1 MKKIAIIGG
10 GISGLYFAN
19 LLQKNQKYKYK
30 IFEKKSNFELSDG
43 YGIQL
48 SVNSIKLLN
57 EIGFKNIEPHKIFFP
72 KKVNFID
79 AKSCK
84 KICDIDISKF
94 NYDNNNYTT
103 LKRSTLLNFLLKNIP
118 ESSIIQNCEL
128 TSINYEDKISLSFS
142 NKHIEKFDY
151 LLISD
156 GVYSKSKNI
165 IFQKEISPKYFNF
178 VALRGNIKNFESSD
192 ISIYLGPN
200 FHFVIYPVNQNKEFN
215 FISIIKK
222 NLKKEEIFD
231 KNYFENYKF
240 LNSLINA
247 ISLKTSFNLI
257 DKIENIKSFPV
268 FVSDKFIKP
277 EEKNIFFVGDALYAF
292 PPSFA
297 QGSSQSIEA
306 SKEVYEEIENNTNN
320 YYEKRYE
327 KIKSINSRSTLNH
340 FAFHLSNPLTVFARN
355 IVLKYLT
362 KNKKFL
368 ENYLGKIY
376 NS

>member
-1 MKKIAIIGG
+1 MKKFGIIGA

-19 LLQKNQKYKYK
+19 LLQKNQNYQYK

-257 DKIENIKSFPV
+257 DKIENIKSFPI
-268 FVSDKFIKP
+268 FISEKFKKP
-277 EEKNIFFVGDALYAF
+277 KKKNIFFVGDALYTF

-297 QGSSQSIEA
+297 QGASQSIEA
-306 SKEVYEEIENNTNN
+306 SKEVYEEIENNTNT
-320 YYEKRYE
+320 YYKKRYE
-327 KIKSINSRSTLNH
+327 KINSVSSRSIINN
-340 FAFHLSNPLTVFARN
+340 FIFHLSSPPTIYIRN
-355 IVLKYLT
+355 FFLKYLT
-362 KNKKFL
+362 KNKRFL

-376 NS
+376 KK